1 MIREQIINA
10 VRREA
15 ENIPKSGFP
24 LEVFPEKV
32 QSIVL
37 DMVKYENYVLEF
49 TATAMLSAA
58 ATALGNARR
67 IRVKGTWTSNPA
79 LYFIFVGRAGL
90 GKTHPIEAAYRPI
103 RDNDTKRLA
112 EYKAEMERFEKSL
125 REKESEG
132 RGEKPLLARTIISDF
147 TPEALLYAHS
157 LNPRGVVLLV
167 DEIMGMFNSV
177 NRYTNGQLIE
187 QLLTA
192 WSGTPLDVIRRSNDM
207 PIHIEQPCINIIGT
221 IQTPLVG
228 ELFSKGYKNN
238 GLLDRILFVYPDK
251 PQIAP
256 WRQNEHSNG
265 KEAYPFRQW
274 QQILGRIIT
283 LDGKSPSVLGFT
295 SKARTLFYDWQ
306 NSIIAKIN
314 SIDNDADVDTRDM
327 KRCINSARLALVMQH
342 LYWACDEG
350 ECNVIEPR
358 SVSAAIALSD
368 YFESCYSNLVAEIS
382 DEPIDNSRLKEFLGY
397 FVGEFTTADALWVGS
412 EIGAKERTVKRW
424 LSHLTRDGV
433 IDKIG
438 HGKYKCDQI

>member
-1 MIREQIINA
+1 M
-10 VRREA
+10 
-15 ENIPKSGFP
+15 
-24 LEVFPEKV
+24 
-32 QSIVL
+32 
-37 DMVKYENYVLEF
+37 
-49 TATAMLSAA
+49 
-58 ATALGNARR
+58 
-67 IRVKGTWTSNPA
+67 
-79 LYFIFVGRAGL
+79 
-90 GKTHPIEAAYRPI
+90 
-103 RDNDTKRLA
+103 
-112 EYKAEMERFEKSL
+112 
-125 REKESEG
+125 
-132 RGEKPLLARTIISDF
+132 
-147 TPEALLYAHS
+147 
-157 LNPRGVVLLV
+157 LLV

-256 WRQNEHSNG
+256 WSQNERGNG
-265 KEAYPFRQW
+265 KEAYPFQQW
-274 QQILGRIIT
+274 QQILGRIIA
-283 LDGKSPSVLGFT
+283 LDGKPPSVLDFT
-295 SKARTLFYDWQ
+295 PEARYLFYDWQ

-327 KRCINSARLALVMQH
+327 KRCINAARLALVMQY
-342 LYWACDEG
+342 LYWASDES
-350 ECNVIEPR
+350 ECTAIEHR
-358 SVSAAIALSD
+358 SVAAAIALSD
-368 YFESCYSNLVAEIS
+368 YFQSCYSNLVDEIS
-382 DEPIDNSRLKEFLGY
+382 DEPIDNSKLKEFLGY

-433 IDKIG
+433 IEKIG
-438 HGKYKCDQI
+438 HGKYKRDRI